1 MNEASK
7 AISRRLHDV
16 RFATRYFI
24 GSGIDIGAGNDPVS
38 LYGEFFPGMRALRAW
53 DMPDGDAQLLADVDN
68 ESFDF
73 VHSSHCLEHMRDPKE
88 ALYNWFRVL
97 KPGGH
102 LVCMVPDEDLY
113 EQGRFPSTFNSDH
126 KWTFT
131 LWKSQSWSDRTVNLF
146 ELLQTLGVTAQPLK
160 VELLDATFRYQWP
173 RFDQTQTAV
182 GEAAVE
188 FIVRKR
194 LPDEITSR
202 GRYSRVAP
210 PLQTT
215 F

>member
-38 LYGEFFPGMRALRAW
+38 LYGEFFPGMRELRAW
-53 DMPDGDAQLLADVDN
+53 DLPDGDAQMLADVAD

-73 VHSSHCLEHMRDPKE
+73 VHSSHCLEHMRDPHE

-131 LWKSQSWSDRTVNLF
+131 LWKPRSWSARTVNLF
-146 ELLQTLGVTAQPLK
+146 ELLQTLGASAQPLK

-173 RFDQTQTAV
+173 RYDQTQTPV

-194 LPDEITSR
+194 LEEEITSC
-202 GRYSRVAP
+202 GRYSRTVAP
-210 PLQTT
+210 WHAAS
-215 F
+215 